1 MYGLGLDQLSLNL
14 NNFNEKNT
22 TLLDNK
28 DLSASNYIDEVNESR
43 LHNAAVSIS
52 ISTHSIQNFLHVKS
66 AEFSKGNTNAQ
77 QILSNLKVGNDD
89 YINFFEG
96 KKFDKS
102 ITLDDMGYTGKPI
115 SQLTKEEAKELL
127 SQEGFFGSEE
137 TSKRLVKFVEDLTGN
152 EPEALKH
159 TRKGIEDGFFEAQKL
174 FKEELPEVAKET
186 EFKTLDVIDKKIEE
200 MLKTDFQKEV
210 ESKYLDN

>member
-28 DLSASNYIDEVNESR
+28 DITASNYIDEVSESK

-52 ISTHSIQNFLHVKS
+52 ISTHNIQNYLNVKS

-77 QILSNLKVGNDD
+77 QVLSNLEVGKVD
-89 YINFFEG
+89 YVNFFEG
-96 KKFDKS
+96 RKFEK
-102 ITLDDMGYTGKPI
+102 TLTLEEMGYTGKPI
-115 SQLTKEEAKELL
+115 SQLSKEEAKELL
-127 SQEGFFGSEE
+127 SNEGFFGSEE

-152 EPEALKH
+152 EPQALKES
-159 TRKGIEDGFFEAQKL
+159 RQGIEDGFFEAQKL
-174 FKEELPEVAKET
+174 FQQELPNVSKET
-186 EFKTLDVIDKKIEE
+186 ESKTLDIIDKKIQE
-200 MLKTDFQKEV
+200 MLKTDFQKEL
-210 ESKYLDN
+210 ESKHLEN

>member
-1 MYGLGLDQLSLNL
+1 MYGLGLNQLNLNL

-28 DLSASNYIDEVNESR
+28 DLSASNYIDEVNESK

-52 ISTHSIQNFLHVKS
+52 ISTHSIQNYLNVKS

-77 QILSNLKVGNDD
+77 QVLSKLESGNIDF
-89 YINFFEG
+89 ISFFEG
-96 KKFDKS
+96 HKFEKK
-102 ITLDDMGYTGKPI
+102 ITLEDMGYTGKPI
-115 SQLTKEEAKELL
+115 SQLTKDEAKQLL
-127 SQEGFFGSEE
+127 SKEGFFGSEE

-152 EPEALKH
+152 EPYALKE

-174 FKEELPEVAKET
+174 FKEELPDVSKET
-186 EFKTLDVIDKKIEE
+186 EFKTLDIIDKKIEE
-200 MLKTDFQKEV
+200 MLKTDFQKEL
-210 ESKYLDN
+210 ETKHLKK

>member
-1 MYGLGLDQLSLNL
+1 MYGLGLNQLNLNL

-28 DLSASNYIDEVNESR
+28 DLSASNYIDEVNESK

-52 ISTHSIQNFLHVKS
+52 ISTHSIQNYLNVKS

-77 QILSNLKVGNDD
+77 QVLSKLESRNIDF
-89 YINFFEG
+89 ISFFEG
-96 KKFDKS
+96 HKFEKK
-102 ITLDDMGYTGKPI
+102 ITLEDMGYTGKPI
-115 SQLTKEEAKELL
+115 SQLTKDEAKQLL
-127 SQEGFFGSEE
+127 SKEGFFGSEE

-152 EPEALKH
+152 EPYALKE

-174 FKEELPEVAKET
+174 FKEELPDVSKET
-186 EFKTLDVIDKKIEE
+186 EFKTLDIIDKKIEE
-200 MLKTDFQKEV
+200 MLKTDFQKEL
-210 ESKYLDN
+210 ETKHLKK